1 MLAYSDSL
9 ESQSEKPNQT
19 PKTSAVSILMQNQ
32 MLALAQVSNW
42 KKSQPQVRRYK

>member
-1 MLAYSDSL
+1 MLAHSDSL

-19 PKTSAVSILMQNQ
+19 SKTSAVSKLIQNQ

-42 KKSQPQVRRYK
+42 KKSQHQMGRYK